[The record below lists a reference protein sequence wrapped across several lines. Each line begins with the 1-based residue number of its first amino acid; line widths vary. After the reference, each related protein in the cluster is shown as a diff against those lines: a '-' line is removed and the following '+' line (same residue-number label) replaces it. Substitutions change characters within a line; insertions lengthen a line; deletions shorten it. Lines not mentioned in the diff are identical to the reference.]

1 MEWALEAERGTYEAI
16 FSSLNPTDG
25 KLSGKACKPTLVA
38 SKLPRGVLK
47 QVWRLA
53 DVDNDGYVRAIAVQ
67 PTGGVCLPCGVVGS
81 HTGTPRDLDRYL
93 ELEEF
98 CVAMHLITVAQGGG
112 ELPDELP
119 ADLMPPSKR

>member
-53 DVDNDGYVRAIAVQ
+53 DVDNDGYVRAIVVE

-81 HTGTPRDLDRYL
+81 RVLLRAPTVTWTGTLSWRSSVSP
-93 ELEEF
+93 
-98 CVAMHLITVAQGGG
+98 CT
-112 ELPDELP
+112 
-119 ADLMPPSKR
+119 